1 MGKSKRNTIKNVFI
15 CRSDNSLNL
24 VDITFGNSI
33 LQIKPVLKSAIDW
46 KEINTSVKLQ
56 KFIKNNKELLNNEYS
71 EDCIEGNF
79 RLLIPGG
86 IDAHVHFDTP
96 GFEQREDFEHASS
109 AAAYGGTTTIIDM
122 PCTSLPPVTSLKN
135 MRNKIACIK
144 DKSVVDYALWGGV
157 RGNDFDEGKDIQK
170 QISGLIK
177 NGAAGFKTY
186 LVSGMDT
193 FTDVTPA
200 QMLETAKMIKAEGG
214 ILAVHAESRQV
225 IESNVEKSIKY
236 KPDTWQYYC
245 ALRNVKAEVE
255 AIILLTE
262 IARKSKCRIHI
273 VHLSSAEGL
282 EIIKQAQQKGIK
294 ITAETCPH
302 YLHFTGNDFA
312 DKKISA
318 YLKTAPPVKSA
329 KDKQALWKGLS
340 DNSISFV
347 TTDHAGCNP
356 DEEKSSKDFRNVY
369 GGIPGVEHRV
379 PYLFSEGFLKKKLS
393 LEQTIKLLSSN
404 TASFFNLSKKG
415 FLKPGFD
422 ADFAVIN
429 LWEKETV
436 SSKNMHSKGKYTPF
450 ENICLNAIVEKT
462 FLRGELIADRQ
473 NNFIHIPGIGK
484 FIKSDYGK

>member
-15 CRSDNSLNL
+15 CQSDNCLNL

-33 LQIKPVLKSAIDW
+33 LQIKPVHKSVIEW
-46 KEINTSVKLQ
+46 KEINTPVKLQ
-56 KFIKNNKELLNNEYS
+56 KFINNNKELLNNEYS
-71 EDCIEGNF
+71 GNVVDGNF

-86 IDAHVHFDTP
+86 IDTHVHFDTP
-96 GFEQREDFEHASS
+96 GFEQREDFEHASA

-157 RGNDFDEGKDIQK
+157 RGNDFIEGKDIQN

-177 NGAAGFKTY
+177 NGAAGFKAY
-186 LVSGMDT
+186 LISGMDT
-193 FTDVTPA
+193 FTDITPA
-200 QMLETAKMIKAEGG
+200 QMYETAKMIKAEGG

-225 IESNVEKSIKY
+225 IESNAEKSTKL

-255 AIILLTE
+255 AILLLSE
-262 IARKSKCRIHI
+262 IARKTKCRVHI

-282 EIIKQAQQKGIK
+282 EIIRKAQQRGVK

-302 YLHFTGNDFA
+302 YLHFTQKDFEN
-312 DKKISA
+312 KIISA

-329 KDKQALWKGLS
+329 KDKQALWKGLGN
-340 DNSISFV
+340 NSISFV

-356 DEEKSSKDFRNVY
+356 AEEKSSKDFRKVY

-379 PYLFSEGFLKKKLS
+379 PFLFSEGFLKKKLS
-393 LEQTIKLLSSN
+393 LEQTVNLLSSN
-404 TASFFNLSKKG
+404 PASFFRLNKKG
-415 FLKPGFD
+415 FLKPGYD
-422 ADFAVIN
+422 ADFAIVN

-436 SSKNMHSKGKYTPF
+436 SSKKMHSKGKYTPF
-450 ENICLNAIVEKT
+450 ENSCFNAVVEKT
-462 FLRGELIADRQ
+462 FLRGELVADRQ
-473 NNFIHIPGIGK
+473 NNFIHSPGIGK
-484 FIKSDYGK
+484 FIKADYGK

>member
-15 CRSDNSLNL
+15 CQSDNSLNL

-33 LQIKPVLKSAIDW
+33 LQIKPVLKSVVDW
-46 KEINTSVKLQ
+46 KEINTPTKLQ
-56 KFIKNNKELLNNEYS
+56 KFIKNFKELSVNEYS
-71 EDCIEGNF
+71 EDAVDGNF

-86 IDAHVHFDTP
+86 IDTHVHFDTP
-96 GFEQREDFEHASS
+96 GFEQREDFEYGSS

-157 RGNDFDEGKDIQK
+157 RGNDFAEEKNIQN

-177 NGAAGFKTY
+177 NGAVGFKAY
-186 LVSGMDT
+186 LISGMDT
-193 FTDVTPA
+193 FTDITPA
-200 QMLETAKMIKAEGG
+200 QMYKTAKMIKAEGG

-225 IESNVEKSIKY
+225 IESNTKKNN
-236 KPDTWQYYC
+236 KFAPDTWQYYC

-255 AIILLTE
+255 AVLLLSE
-262 IARKSKCRIHI
+262 IARKTKCRIHI

-282 EIIKQAQQKGIK
+282 EIIKQAQQNGVK

-302 YLHFTGNDFA
+302 YLHFTQNDFK
-312 DKKISA
+312 DKNISA
-318 YLKTAPPVKSA
+318 YLKTAPPVKSV

-340 DNSISFV
+340 DSSISFV

-356 DEEKSSKDFRNVY
+356 DEEKSARDFRNVY

-379 PYLFSEGFLKKKLS
+379 PYLLSEGFLKKRLS

-404 TASFFNLSKKG
+404 PASFFHLGKKG
-415 FLKPGFD
+415 FLKPGYD
-422 ADFAVIN
+422 SDFAVVN
-429 LWEKETV
+429 LWDKETV

-450 ENICLNAIVEKT
+450 ENISFNAIVEKT
-462 FLRGELIADRQ
+462 FLRGKLVADRQ
-473 NNFIHIPGIGK
+473 NNFIHSPGIGK
-484 FIKSDYGK
+484 FIKADYEK